1 MNLSGVRLARRQPL
15 AHCALVGWCLS
26 FLAALPAFAAE
37 SASRFA
43 AVLAANPPREDVICS
58 YTSTTTDSDNPGET
72 RTVRY
77 TADEAST
84 ADAPSGN
91 MQLLAVNG
99 EPPSAEALAEF
110 EAEAKE
116 RPRQGERVVFDLPE
130 EIQGSMRVAEEDPNT
145 VAFAFVPDIAGN
157 GDEEAKMA
165 GKTRGRLV
173 FGKPD
178 LRPQRMT
185 VTLDESFSPAPTV
198 KISEFRQEMA
208 FAVDPVTNAT
218 VLAEMAMTMR
228 GRAFVFK
235 KVDNEVRVTFGDF
248 DCRELPPAEGAV
260 REPAASA
267 SADARTCP
275 ACSIAAR
282 P

>member
-1 MNLSGVRLARRQPL
+1 MSLSGVRSARCPAL
-15 AHCALVGWCLS
+15 AHCALAVAWCLC
-26 FLAALPAFAAE
+26 FAAPPAFAE
-37 SASRFA
+37 EDASRFA

-58 YTSTTTDSDNPGET
+58 YTSTTTDSEKPGET
-72 RTVRY
+72 QTVRY

-84 ADAPSGN
+84 ADAPSGS

-110 EAEAKE
+110 ETEAKE

-130 EIQGSMRVAEEDPNT
+130 EIQGSMRVAEEDANT
-145 VAFAFVPDIAGN
+145 VSFAFVPDIAG
-157 GDEEAKMA
+157 DDAEEAEMA
-165 GKTRGRLV
+165 GKMQGRLV

-185 VTLDESFSPAPTV
+185 VTLDEAFSPAPTV
-198 KISEFRQEMA
+198 KVSEFRQEMA
-208 FAVDPVTNAT
+208 FVVEPVTSAA

-235 KVDNEVRVTFGDF
+235 KVDNEVRIAFSDF
-248 DCRELPPAEGAV
+248 DCRELPPADGVAAESSD
-260 REPAASA
+260 EPAAPEA
-267 SADARTCP
+267 AADEAP
-275 ACSIAAR
+275 G
-282 P
+282 

>member
-1 MNLSGVRLARRQPL
+1 MNLSGVRSARRQPL
-15 AHCALVGWCLS
+15 AHCALVGWCFS
-26 FLAALPAFAAE
+26 FLAALPAFAE
-37 SASRFA
+37 EEASRFA

-58 YTSTTTDSDNPGET
+58 YTSTTTDSENPGEP

-77 TADEAST
+77 LADEAST
-84 ADAPSGN
+84 ADAPSGS

-130 EIQGSMRVAEEDPNT
+130 EIQGSMRVAEEDAST
-145 VAFAFVPDIAGN
+145 VSFAFVPDIAG
-157 GDEEAKMA
+157 DDAEMA
-165 GKTRGRLV
+165 GKMQGRLV
-173 FGKPD
+173 VDKPS
-178 LRPQRMT
+178 LRVQRMT

-235 KVDNEVRVTFGDF
+235 KVDNEVRVTFSDF
-248 DCRELPPAEGAV
+248 DCRKLPPAAGAV
-260 REPAASA
+260 PEPEDDLEAAL
-267 SADARTCP
+267 P
-275 ACSIAAR
+275 ATSEA
-282 P
+282 PG